1 MTVPTA
7 TGNNGHTL
15 AEPKRID
22 RDDPIIPELGE
33 KGSSFSY
40 EKFFSGFED
49 GNVFTYDPATPN
61 KYKEMLDTDGKAASI
76 EKLLSFPIIAAPW
89 EIKGV
94 KGDTGEAEWCQEFFQ
109 ATQRNGGMKG
119 GIDTVIAQMTFAE
132 TIRRVFFEKCLTV
145 RESDGKYIYDKIA
158 WRPPETCELAL
169 NAKSSEIAGFRQMPT
184 YQYNMWDRLIPQQK
198 VDKNGWIPIYGPKAF
213 VYVHGAWRDPID
225 GISSMQV
232 PYWCWETKRK
242 IRFIW
247 YQYLETTSL
256 PKTIVKNE
264 DEETARAN
272 ARKVATLR
280 SRDVLG
286 IGMDNEIETLE
297 SSGQGAAQFQ
307 AALAWLDNEM
317 SNSVVQHFGELASS
331 GGQGGAGSYAL
342 SQTLSQLFL
351 RTRRVVARDM
361 ARNITDQIIGDL
373 VRYNFGNNAAVPQFH
388 FGPLSEAN
396 EDSVLQAFS
405 AITQTT
411 QAGRL
416 PKEFMDQLTLRVATI
431 LEMDPGKVQAQL
443 DLMNKDIDENDPRS
457 MMVGTVQGAVQMMQA
472 ANQASA
478 MAASGG
484 LGQPTTDPSI
494 PAAPKTGGGTGNQ
507 QGPNKNTFNK
517 GNAKAPKGSMSVT
530 RRGANGT
537 KSPYSK

>member
-1 MTVPTA
+1 MTVPMKDYGSVQA
-7 TGNNGHTL
+7 WR
-15 AEPKRID
+15 A
-22 RDDPIIPELGE
+22 DDDDAVVPLLGE

-49 GNVFTYDPATPN
+49 GKIFTYDGASPRRF
-61 KYKEMLDTDGKAASI
+61 KEMLDTDGKAASI
-76 EKLLSFPIIAAPW
+76 EKLLSYPIISAPW

-94 KGDTGEAEWCQEFFQ
+94 KGDKGEAEFVQQFFQ
-109 ATQRNGGMKG
+109 ASQRNGGMKG
-119 GIDTVIAQMTFAE
+119 GIDLLIAQMTFAE
-132 TIRRVFFEKCLTV
+132 TIRRTFHEKVFTV
-145 RESDGKYIYDKIA
+145 RESDGKFIYDKIA

-169 NAKSSEIAGFRQMPT
+169 NAQSSEIVGFRQMPT
-184 YQYNMWDRLIPQQK
+184 WQYNMWDRLVPQQS
-198 VDKNGWIPIYGPKAF
+198 VDKNGWIPIYGDRAL
-213 VYVHGAWRDPID
+213 VYINGAWRDPID

-232 PYWCWETKRK
+232 PMWCWETKRK

-264 DEETARAN
+264 DEDEAIAN

-286 IGMDNEIETLE
+286 LSLDNEIETLE

-317 SNSVVQHFGELASS
+317 SNSVIQHFGELANS
-331 GGQGGAGSYAL
+331 GGSGGAGSYAL

-361 ARNITDQIIGDL
+361 ARVITDQVIGDL
-373 VRYNFGNNAAVPQFH
+373 VKYNFGVDAAIPQFV

-405 AITQTT
+405 ALTQTS

-416 PKEFMDQLTLRVATI
+416 PKEFLDQLTIRVATI
-431 LEMDPGKVQAQL
+431 LEMDPGKVQSQL
-443 DLMNKDIDENDPRS
+443 DFMNKDIDKKDPKS
-457 MMVGTVQGAVQMMQA
+457 MVVGTVQGAVSMMTA
-472 ANQASA
+472 ANQAN
-478 MAASGG
+478 AAAAAGEM
-484 LGQPTTDPSI
+484 GQPTVDPSVP
-494 PAAPKTGGGTGNQ
+494 PA
-507 QGPNKNTFNK
+507 NKAGAGARSTDGVNHNTHNK
-517 GNAKAPKGSMSVT
+517 GNASKPAGSMSVS
-530 RRGANGT
+530 RGGANGT
-537 KSPYSK
+537 KSPYAK

>member
-1 MTVPTA
+1 MTTPTVMG
-7 TGNNGHTL
+7 TNGGVVSIRSDDKDNDL
-15 AEPKRID
+15 EPFI
-22 RDDPIIPELGE
+22 GE
-33 KGSSFSY
+33 TGSSFSFDKIFTGY
-40 EKFFSGFED
+40 ED
-49 GNVFTYDPATPN
+49 GNVFVYDSATPH
-61 KYKEMLDTDGKAASI
+61 KYKQMLESDGKAASI
-76 EKLLSFPIIAAPW
+76 EKLLSFPILAAPW

-94 KGDTGEAEWCQEFFQ
+94 KGDRGEAEFVQEFFQ
-109 ATQRNGGMKG
+109 ASQRNGGMKG
-119 GIDTVIAQMTFAE
+119 GIDNLIAQMTYAE
-132 TIRRVFFEKCLTV
+132 TVKKQFFEKVFTI
-145 RESDGKYIYDKIA
+145 RERDNKYIYDKIA

-169 NAKSSEIAGFRQMPT
+169 NAQSSEIVGFRQMPT
-184 YQYNMWDRLIPQQK
+184 MQYNLNDILVYGQK
-198 VDKNGWIPIYGPKAF
+198 VNHEGWIPIYGSRAF
-213 VYVHGAWRDPID
+213 VYVHGAWRDPIE

-264 DEETARAN
+264 DEEVAVAN

-286 IGMDNEIETLE
+286 LGLENEIETLE

-331 GGQGGAGSYAL
+331 GGQGGSGSYAL

-361 ARNITDQIIGDL
+361 ARNITDQVIGDL
-373 VRYNFGNNAAVPQFH
+373 VRYNFGNDAAIPHFQ

-396 EDSVLQAFS
+396 EDSVLQMFS
-405 AITQTT
+405 AVTQTT

-416 PKEFMDQLTLRVATI
+416 PKEFLEELTVRVATI
-431 LEMDPGKVQAQL
+431 LEMDPGKVKSQFE
-443 DLMNKDIDENDPRS
+443 LMNADIDENDPKS
-457 MMVGTVQGAVQMMQA
+457 MVVGTVQGAVQMLTA
-472 ANQASA
+472 ANQAA
-478 MAASGG
+478 AAGTMAPSI
-484 LGQPTTDPSI
+484 DPSI
-494 PAAPKTGGGTGNQ
+494 PKSTAGPGARNSD
-507 QGPNKNTFNK
+507 GPNHNTHNK
-517 GNAKAPKGSMSVT
+517 GNAPIAPGSGSV
-530 RRGANGT
+530 ANGGGRT
-537 KSPYSK
+537 GPYKGR

>member
-1 MTVPTA
+1 MTVTPI
-7 TGNNGHTL
+7 GNSRL
-15 AEPKRID
+15 AEPHRVD
-22 RDDPIIPELGE
+22 RDDALDPELGE
-33 KGSSFSY
+33 KGSSFSFD
-40 EKFFSGFED
+40 KVFSGFED

-61 KYKEMLDTDGKAASI
+61 RYKEMLSTDGKAASI

-94 KGDTGEAEWCQEFFQ
+94 KGDKGEAEFCQEFFQ
-109 ATQRNGGMKG
+109 ASQRNGGMKG
-119 GIDTVIAQMTFAE
+119 GIEQLIAQVTFAE
-132 TIRRVFFEKCLTV
+132 TIRRTFHEKVFTV

-169 NAKSSEIAGFRQMPT
+169 NAKSSEIVGFRQMPT
-184 YQYNMWDRLIPQQK
+184 WQYNLYDRLIPAQS
-198 VDKNGWIPIYGPKAF
+198 VDKNGWIPIYGNRAF

-242 IRFIW
+242 IRYIW

-264 DEETARAN
+264 DENLAIEN

-286 IGMDNEIETLE
+286 IGLDNEIETLE

-317 SNSVVQHFGELASS
+317 SNSVVQHFGELASN
-331 GGQGGAGSYAL
+331 GGQSGSGSYAL

-351 RTRRVVARDM
+351 RTRRVVARDI
-361 ARNITDQIIGDL
+361 ARTITDQIIGDL
-373 VRYNFGNNAAVPQFH
+373 VRYNFGVDAAIPQFV

-396 EDSVLQAFS
+396 EDSVLTMFS
-405 AITQTT
+405 ALTQTS
-411 QAGRL
+411 QAGRM
-416 PKEFMDQLTLRVATI
+416 PKEFLDQLTLRVATI
-431 LEMDPGKVQAQL
+431 LEMDPGKVQSQL
-443 DLMNKDIDENDPRS
+443 TDMNKDIDPGDPKS
-457 MMVGTVQGAVQMMQA
+457 MVVGTVQGAIQMLQA
-472 ANQASA
+472 ESAAAAQAEAGSI
-478 MAASGG
+478 
-484 LGQPTTDPSI
+484 QPGPGAGI
-494 PAAPKTGGGTGNQ
+494 PAAPKPGAGAGAQNSD
-507 QGPNKNTFNK
+507 GPNKNTFNK
-517 GNAKAPKGSMSVT
+517 GNNSKPKGSMSVT
-530 RRGANGT
+530 RGGANGT